1 MTLLAP
7 LGRLLFAAIYII
19 SIATH
24 MQPGSVA
31 YAKQVGLPAAAFLV
45 PASGILAGLGGLSVA
60 LGYHARL
67 GAALIAL
74 FLIPVT
80 LTMHN
85 FWAVKDPMM
94 AQLQIAMFMKNVSMF
109 GAALLIVYF
118 GSGPYS
124 LA

>member
-1 MTLLAP
+1 MTILVP
-7 LGRLLFAAIYII
+7 IGRVLFAAIFIM

-24 MQPGSVA
+24 MQPASIG
-31 YAKQVGLPAAAFLV
+31 YAKQVGVPAAGFLV

-60 LGYHARL
+60 LGYHARI
-67 GAALIAL
+67 GAALIVL

-85 FWAVKDPMM
+85 FWAVKDQMM
-94 AQLQIAMFMKNVSMF
+94 ARMHMAMFMKNLSML
-109 GAALLIVYF
+109 GAALMIIYF